1 MNLAAVGPVSEE
13 FGDPVVD
20 VDRDD
25 WLAAVRR
32 ARATG
37 LTYLDMLTAVDDGD
51 VFTVVAYLWSSA
63 DRAGVLLRTTV
74 PRSDPALA
82 SITPLFPGADWHERE
97 TAEMY
102 GLAFVGHPRPGPL
115 LLPDPVGASSAVHP
129 LRKENALVRRA
140 EAPWPGS
147 ADLT

>member
-1 MNLAAVGPVSEE
+1 MNLAAIGVVGEE

-25 WLAAVRR
+25 WLDAVQR

-51 VFTVVAYLWSSA
+51 VFTVVTYLWSTA

-74 PRSDPALA
+74 PRSDPTLA
-82 SITPLFPGADWHERE
+82 SITPLFAGADWHERE

-102 GLAFVGHPRPGPL
+102 GLTFAGHPRPGPL
-115 LLPDPVGASSAVHP
+115 LLPDPVDASSEVHP
-129 LRKENALVRRA
+129 LRKENVLTRRV
-140 EAPWPGS
+140 ETPWPGA

>member
-1 MNLAAVGPVSEE
+1 VTVE

-20 VDRDD
+20 VDRED
-25 WLAAVRR
+25 WLAAAQR
-32 ARATG
+32 AQSEG

-51 VFTVVAYLWSSA
+51 VFTVVAYLWSPP
-63 DRAGVLLRTTV
+63 DRGGLLLRTTV
-74 PRSDPALA
+74 PRERPNLA

-102 GLAFVGHPRPGPL
+102 GLTFAGHPRPGPL
-115 LLPDPVGASSAVHP
+115 LLPDPVDASGDAHP
-129 LRKENALVRRA
+129 LRKEHLLVRRT
-140 EAPWPGS
+140 ETTWPGA